1 MEQLLM
7 RMDAA
12 KLFVIITKDEEISV
26 TAMDFADAM
35 ETWAGNL
42 EDLLMVEEHDNWQ
55 GETLH

>member
-1 MEQLLM
+1 M